1 LDVFASTASIN
12 SLLFIALDRH
22 SAISDPINYHTRWLS
37 RYWILFIALIWIG
50 SACISFPAIAYWRWV
65 TTEYVMY
72 QCVFPDDIY
81 YLVFSSLVSF
91 YIPLTVMVV
100 VYIRI
105 YKAATRQM
113 NALKSGQKVNVK
125 SADGTP
131 LTLRIHRGGYHKVEA
146 NAAHINENSP
156 YKAGST
162 PTSKKE
168 SITKASSRKASIPVA
183 RAATPSKKFK
193 SEQNINLTK
202 SSSRK
207 TSAENANLLSA
218 LSLSLSNVQVASQ
231 LQIKN
236 IKSSKSEKRSG
247 SKREAESKERR
258 SSCGPNLNCDLVRLE
273 RDSLRL
279 LKSPIVNRAR
289 LDKNLKLI
297 SNKSYVELNKKILCN
312 NLTDI
317 RINDSS
323 LSSLSSLFVNNPKLK
338 TINYLYYPSLITRSK
353 KNAPNHQ
360 NAGANFMATNPAE
373 FKCSIDQ
380 EGGSKSPL
388 EQSLSSTSS
397 NKNQT
402 ESVEL
407 IQEADNIK
415 IDENDSSEE
424 KSIQKPEEEIVVARP
439 AKPVGNFKKTIMK
452 INAVNA
458 FKKFTQRKKA
468 SKSPDKSAKQ
478 EEEEQE
484 YDLLSVAEPNLAHSD
499 SNEAILFQENLV
511 YLKESHAEEKV
522 ERQAPIE
529 ELNELCDEETMKKNF
544 EFYQK
549 HYHEHSQL
557 GLVGVEG
564 VKMKRMSSRK
574 KIMNFILNKN
584 QLSYLNSNMAH
595 MRQNSNVSGFS
606 NTSTDDKQP
615 KQKLKFIHKSF
626 IAKKVKSLP
635 IARKLSKF
643 SREQK
648 AAKTLG
654 IVMGVFIICWLPF
667 FIYNVITGIFKASL
681 SKSHEFIYSVVT
693 WFGYINSGCNPIIY
707 AFSSRDFRRAFSKI
721 LCPASFLRNN
731 KRLNNK
737 HMAISSMGTTVP
749 NIYITSSHGSHE
761 NRLSNARKSARCA
774 ICHLYET
781 HYLNGDLGKLVVQA
795 NEKKEELVPKMPMIE
810 ESKQEE
816 NKKGS
821 LNSLSKTSKFFWIYF
836 KMNSKTS
843 AFIIL
848 L

>member
-1 LDVFASTASIN
+1 
-12 SLLFIALDRH
+12 
-22 SAISDPINYHTRWLS
+22 
-37 RYWILFIALIWIG
+37 
-50 SACISFPAIAYWRWV
+50 
-65 TTEYVMY
+65 MY

-774 ICHLYET
+774 ICQLYET

>member
-1 LDVFASTASIN
+1 
-12 SLLFIALDRH
+12 
-22 SAISDPINYHTRWLS
+22 
-37 RYWILFIALIWIG
+37 
-50 SACISFPAIAYWRWV
+50 
-65 TTEYVMY
+65 M
-72 QCVFPDDIY
+72 
-81 YLVFSSLVSF
+81 
-91 YIPLTVMVV
+91 
-100 VYIRI
+100 
-105 YKAATRQM
+105 
-113 NALKSGQKVNVK
+113 
-125 SADGTP
+125 
-131 LTLRIHRGGYHKVEA
+131 
-146 NAAHINENSP
+146 
-156 YKAGST
+156 
-162 PTSKKE
+162 
-168 SITKASSRKASIPVA
+168 
-183 RAATPSKKFK
+183 
-193 SEQNINLTK
+193 
-202 SSSRK
+202 
-207 TSAENANLLSA
+207 
-218 LSLSLSNVQVASQ
+218 
-231 LQIKN
+231 
-236 IKSSKSEKRSG
+236 
-247 SKREAESKERR
+247 
-258 SSCGPNLNCDLVRLE
+258 
-273 RDSLRL
+273 RL

-522 ERQAPIE
+522 ARQAPIE

-774 ICHLYET
+774 ICQLYET